1 MQLQYTGLANHYLSY
16 SSHHGHVL
24 QVSVFCSCTLL
35 LCLGMYSMVFGL
47 SARRLL
53 RDEKNTDFCRPY
65 RRQKM
70 EKTRAM
76 LWLTTLC
83 VIMCICLLHPLYP
96 FPPSAHCQLAA
107 PAAVNC
113 TTMSRC
119 QCSGDRQ
126 TREACQTP
134 RVLMAGIDP
143 NLPFVLRLGL
153 VLSAIMTFSAEWF
166 GMSVGY

>member
-1 MQLQYTGLANHYLSY
+1 MFVCLMIRFDGVCVSSCNLPVLLLCSLLSALSSFRGNVEISCRIVLIIIKYSLGCGTSVYYLANHYLSY

-35 LCLGMYSMVFGL
+35 LCLGMYSMVSGL

-76 LWLTTLC
+76 L
-83 VIMCICLLHPLYP
+83 
-96 FPPSAHCQLAA
+96 
-107 PAAVNC
+107 
-113 TTMSRC
+113 
-119 QCSGDRQ
+119 
-126 TREACQTP
+126 
-134 RVLMAGIDP
+134 
-143 NLPFVLRLGL
+143 
-153 VLSAIMTFSAEWF
+153 
-166 GMSVGY
+166 